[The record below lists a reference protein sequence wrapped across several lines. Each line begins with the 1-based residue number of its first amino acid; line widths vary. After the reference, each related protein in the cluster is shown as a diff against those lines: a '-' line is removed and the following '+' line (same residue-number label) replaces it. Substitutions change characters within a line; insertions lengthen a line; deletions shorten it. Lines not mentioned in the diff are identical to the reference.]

1 MLAGPVKTNQQ
12 DSGKTKTMVLPHE
25 LVHFKFLGYDLSM
38 SPYNIDDIN
47 ATQRV
52 AVTW

>member
-1 MLAGPVKTNQQ
+1 M
-12 DSGKTKTMVLPHE
+12 GKQKQWYYLHE

-38 SPYNIDDIN
+38 SPDNIDDIN